1 MDQILRLSDAC
12 VCLVCVC
19 ICVCICVCV
28 CACDVCKPRSDS
40 SYHTGGLGFSSVS
53 LYPLHLFLSC
63 WCCATPEVFF
73 WKATS
78 HTSHSSRSPPE
89 DGELGCSPGPLSLML
104 DTPASKSSASKPRTW
119 DQAQEQPS
127 ILTFAHTHKQR
138 QLHFRFVRL
147 EQSKLPYRDT
157 TKFGKTALCLSV

>member
-19 ICVCICVCV
+19 ICACICVCV

-104 DTPASKSSASKPRTW
+104 DTPASKGSGPGA
-119 DQAQEQPS
+119 AQYPYVR
-127 ILTFAHTHKQR
+127 AHTQAETTSL
-138 QLHFRFVRL
+138 QVR
-147 EQSKLPYRDT
+147 P
-157 TKFGKTALCLSV
+157 A